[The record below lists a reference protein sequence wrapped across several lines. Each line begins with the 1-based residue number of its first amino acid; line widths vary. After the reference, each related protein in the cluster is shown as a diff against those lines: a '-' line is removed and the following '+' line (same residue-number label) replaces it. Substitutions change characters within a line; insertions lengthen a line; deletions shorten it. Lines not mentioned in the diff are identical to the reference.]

1 MPLLPALLLASFAF
15 WSGTFP
21 GAAAFPAGA
30 VGQGLVLAA
39 AIVGAASW
47 RDPLRLGPA
56 GRWLAAA
63 LVAAVALSLVV
74 SPVARAGRVGAL
86 LLPAYLLLPSFVAR
100 CWSTDRRREVG
111 LAAWSAVVGATAIW
125 AVAQEVQH
133 SSSRTAMPLGHHNLL
148 AAFLVI
154 ALPLTM
160 PALRRRGAGRWL
172 ALVAVVASVVAL
184 VETRSFV
191 GGAALA
197 LLALAGAARFERAR
211 HLVCGLALLGL
222 ALLVPRAV
230 AIARGDDSSASARE
244 VYLRAGWHGVIER
257 PVAGWGPGST
267 PWTLAEQLQPLPGVN
282 PPGEVVGEMHSLP
295 LALAYELGFVGLA
308 LAGAVVGL
316 FCLRRWRGLAS
327 AADRALVE
335 AGLAGVAGF
344 LLTALGGA
352 QLSVTALPLAAALAA
367 GAALAGEGAAG
378 KILGQRQASSG
389 RGRLRRLDAW
399 GAPVWLYVA
408 AAVTILLPLARA
420 QALYDRAAGLRTRA
434 KAAPLVAQAMALD
447 PEFALYRARWA
458 WSSDAPVGERAVEAI
473 AAARSARGVAALWLR
488 AGALALE
495 AGRTDLA
502 REASERALALDPL
515 SGFAP
520 FHLATMSRGS
530 RGGRRR
536 PREELGRRLCST
548 SPARRTAPRGGERL
562 ARARRAPPAGPVAPR
577 TLAGGRRRLA
587 GRDAEAGGRRGTGSG
602 GTRIAWWGRR
612 RGGARRP
619 DRHDTGAR
627 GLAAPFPP
635 VTLARGRGAHPGR
648 TGGRASDE
656 ATLRCGHARVL
667 PRRLPARPLRAA
679 VSREGCPAQVSR
691 GWSPGRARC
700 GAGRGRPRRG

>member
-1 MPLLPALLLASFAF
+1 MPLLPALLLACFAF

-21 GAAAFPAGA
+21 GAAAFPAGP

-222 ALLVPRAV
+222 ALLVPRAA

-244 VYLRAGWHGVIER
+244 VYLRAGWQGVIER

-267 PWTLAEQLQPLPGVN
+267 PWTLAEHLQPLPGVN

-316 FCLRRWRGLAS
+316 FYLRRWRGLAS

-378 KILGQRQASSG
+378 KIPGQRAAPSG
-389 RGRLRRLDAW
+389 SGRLRRLDAW
-399 GAPVWLYVA
+399 GAPVWVYVA

-420 QALYDRAAGLRTRA
+420 QALYDRAASLRARA

-458 WSSDAPVGERAVEAI
+458 WSSDAPVGERAVEAS

-520 FHLATMSRGS
+520 FHLATMAGDPAAVAGDRARSSAVDCAARALLAEPRLAAASAWRG
-530 RGGRRR
+530 REGLRRR
-536 PREELGRRLCST
+536 ALLRLEEWPGIDAGWRVEMLKQAADAAPAPG
-548 SPARRTAPRGGERL
+548 SP
-562 ARARRAPPAGPVAPR
+562 
-577 TLAGGRRRLA
+577 
-587 GRDAEAGGRRGTGSG
+587 GSP
-602 GTRIAWWGRR
+602 
-612 RGGARRP
+612 GGAV
-619 DRHDTGAR
+619 DEVE
-627 GLAAPFPP
+627 LAAQIDTTPA
-635 VTLARGRGAHPGR
+635 LAVSLHLFRRSPWPA
-648 TGGRASDE
+648 DV
-656 ATLRCGHARVL
+656 ARIRVE
-667 PRRLPARPLRAA
+667 RAA
-679 VSREGCPAQVSR
+679 VRRMKLPSAAAMHESSPAAFPR
-691 GWSPGRARC
+691 DRC
-700 GAGRGRPRRG
+700 APL

>member
-1 MPLLPALLLASFAF
+1 MPLLPALLLACFAF

-21 GAAAFPAGA
+21 GAAAFPAGP

-520 FHLATMSRGS
+520 FHLATMSRDLAAVAGDRERS
-530 RGGRRR
+530 SAVDCAARALLAEPRLAAASAWRG
-536 PREELGRRLCST
+536 REELLQRALLRLEHWPGIDAGWRVEMLKQAADAVLAPGAPG
-548 SPARRTAPRGGERL
+548 SP
-562 ARARRAPPAGPVAPR
+562 
-577 TLAGGRRRLA
+577 
-587 GRDAEAGGRRGTGSG
+587 
-602 GTRIAWWGRR
+602 
-612 RGGARRP
+612 GGAV
-619 DRHDTGAR
+619 DEVE
-627 GLAAPFPP
+627 LAAQIDTTPA
-635 VTLARGRGAHPGR
+635 LAVSLHLFRRSPWPA
-648 TGGRASDE
+648 DV
-656 ATLRCGHARVL
+656 ARIRVE
-667 PRRLPARPLRAA
+667 RAA
-679 VSREGCPAQVSR
+679 VRRMKLPSAAAMHESSPAAFPR
-691 GWSPGRARC
+691 DRC
-700 GAGRGRPRRG
+700 APL